1 MNGWV
6 SAHFSGYC
14 WVNAHLSSYWVSAR
28 FSRPVSVHLGII
40 RFMCAAFITAVS
52 ASTYI
57 HTLILSGSLGI
68 VKVCLLL
75 GLMCIFQALA
85 GLKCVL
91 LCKRGSVR
99 FGNLCRHFS
108 VSVNFSRLC

>member
-1 MNGWV
+1 M
-6 SAHFSGYC
+6 
-14 WVNAHLSSYWVSAR
+14 
-28 FSRPVSVHLGII
+28 
-40 RFMCAAFITAVS
+40 
-52 ASTYI
+52 
-57 HTLILSGSLGI
+57 
-68 VKVCLLL
+68 CLLL

-108 VSVNFSRLC
+108 VSVNFSRLCRVIVSFSRPCCVNVNFSLWVSVNFSRYC